1 MNPKYGEICQAC
13 PYHRAKGK
21 THTCR
26 LGRPEFWFR
35 AYDCPETAKVRL
47 MVLEMTMRGDSADIG
62 KVLR

>member
-35 AYDCPETAKVRL
+35 AYD
-47 MVLEMTMRGDSADIG
+47 
-62 KVLR
+62 